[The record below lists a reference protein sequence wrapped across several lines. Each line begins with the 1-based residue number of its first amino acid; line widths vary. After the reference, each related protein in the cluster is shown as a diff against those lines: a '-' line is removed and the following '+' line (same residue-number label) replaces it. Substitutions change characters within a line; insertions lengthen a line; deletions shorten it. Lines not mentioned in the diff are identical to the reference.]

1 MDVTK
6 ILAELKQERDA
17 LEEAIATLER
27 LALGRGK
34 RRGRPPLWMVEA
46 AKRKPAD
53 AEKEPVSRAAA
64 SGKTTV
70 V

>member
-1 MDVTK
+1 MDVSK

-53 AEKEPVSRAAA
+53 EKEPVSRSAS
-64 SGKTTV
+64 SGKTAV

>member
-6 ILAELKQERDA
+6 ILAELKAERDS

-34 RRGRPPLWMVEA
+34 RRGRPPLWMVDA
-46 AKRKPAD
+46 AKRKSAD
-53 AEKEPVSRAAA
+53 TEKEPAARAA
-64 SGKTTV
+64 GKTAV
-70 V
+70 I